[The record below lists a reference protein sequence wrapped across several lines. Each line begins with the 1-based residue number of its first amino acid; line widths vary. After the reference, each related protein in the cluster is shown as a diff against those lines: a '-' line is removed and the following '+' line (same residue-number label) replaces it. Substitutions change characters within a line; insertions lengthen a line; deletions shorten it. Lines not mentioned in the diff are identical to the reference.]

1 MENDLNMPIFLL
13 QWDRGNPLLKE
24 IATYVTTSIDD
35 DGIYKACLHLGLF
48 DSFYVDY

>member
-1 MENDLNMPIFLL
+1 MFKHAYISVAMG
-13 QWDRGNPLLKE
+13 QGNPLLKE